1 MRSDIMAESG
11 RKRWENGEDEM
22 EYRIV
27 LPEDTED
34 LAAAMKK
41 AYLDEPWKES
51 WTDEKAVRRI
61 WGIMSNFESFGIKA
75 VEADAVVGGIL
86 GFVDSY
92 ADADFFFVSELF
104 VVPEWK
110 RKGIGKTLLSELER
124 HLNEKGIRTMQLISI
139 SYNQDFYEMAGYAN
153 DCVSVLYKEIE
164 TGEQRRGSVGI
175 YPNRGNIL

>member
-1 MRSDIMAESG
+1 
-11 RKRWENGEDEM
+11 M

-75 VEADAVVGGIL
+75 VEADAVV
-86 GFVDSY
+86 
-92 ADADFFFVSELF
+92 
-104 VVPEWK
+104 
-110 RKGIGKTLLSELER
+110 
-124 HLNEKGIRTMQLISI
+124 
-139 SYNQDFYEMAGYAN
+139 AGYSGLWIPMQTQISFLCRSCLSCRN
-153 DCVSVLYKEIE
+153 GRGKESGKRCCQNWKG
-164 TGEQRRGSVGI
+164 T
-175 YPNRGNIL
+175 